1 MKRIHFVCLK
11 IILSILLIA
20 SFGYDASC
28 LPGNHIVADS
38 LTFYDARQFTVIGR
52 FHDEEN
58 YRRFPQRY
66 KGVLR
71 DQVWEESLSSAGIAI
86 RFRTNAIRIAVRWS
100 LREID
105 PVSKEAG
112 SIGTDGVDLYCNTG
126 AGWQYVNTG
135 KPKKKMNEF
144 ILLRN
149 GDGGYKEFLL
159 NLPLYNG
166 VDSLSIGINT
176 TAEISKPV
184 EKYLID
190 KKPVIYYGSSIAQ
203 GAAASRPGMA
213 FTNILSRKLDV
224 PFINFGFSGEGK
236 FDLSVAMAMSEVD
249 ASLYIVDCTPN
260 SKKEIIC
267 DSAIKVV
274 RFLKEKRPSIP
285 VLLVEGYYY
294 EDGYFNKDGLTK
306 IDDKRKELRRAFD
319 QLKQS
324 GIKGLYY
331 KTGDGLIGYDH
342 EGTAD
347 GVHPNDVGMLR
358 FSEQMLPVIK
368 SVLKKKITKND

>member
-1 MKRIHFVCLK
+1 MKRIPPVYLSVIF
-11 IILSILLIA
+11 SILVLIA
-20 SFGYDASC
+20 FASDAWC
-28 LPGNHIVADS
+28 LPANHVDADT
-38 LTFYDARQFTVIGR
+38 LAFYDARHFTVIGR
-52 FHDEEN
+52 FHNEEN

-71 DQVWEESLSSAGIAI
+71 DQVWEESLSSTGIAI
-86 RFRTNAIRIAVRWS
+86 RFRTNATRIAVRWT

-105 PVSKEAG
+105 PLSKEAG
-112 SIGTDGVDLYCNTG
+112 SIGTDGVDLYGNTG
-126 AGWQYVNTG
+126 TGWQYVNTG
-135 KPKKKMNEF
+135 KPKKKVNEF
-144 ILLRN
+144 VLLRD
-149 GDGGYKEFLL
+149 GDGGYKEYLL

-166 VDSLSIGINT
+166 VDSLSIGINA

-184 EKYLID
+184 EKYLVE

-213 FTNILSRKLDV
+213 FANILSRKLDI

-236 FDLSVAMAMSEVD
+236 FDLSVASAMSEID
-249 ASLYIVDCTPN
+249 ASLYILDCTPN

-274 RFLKEKRPSIP
+274 RLLKEKRPLVP
-285 VLLVEGYYY
+285 VLLVEGFYY
-294 EDGYFNKDGLTK
+294 EDSYFNKDGFVK
-306 IDDKRKELRRAFD
+306 IDDKRKELRRAFNL
-319 QLKQS
+319 LKES
-324 GIKGLYY
+324 GVKGLYY

-347 GVHPNDVGMLR
+347 GVHPNDVGMVR

-368 SVLKKKITKND
+368 SILKKENR

>member
-1 MKRIHFVCLK
+1 MKRIPPVYLRVIFSTLV
-11 IILSILLIA
+11 LITFA
-20 SFGYDASC
+20 SDAWC
-28 LPGNHIVADS
+28 LPGNHVAADT

-66 KGVLR
+66 KDVLR

-86 RFRTNAIRIAVRWS
+86 RFRTNATRIAVRWT

-105 PVSKEAG
+105 PLSKEAG
-112 SIGTDGVDLYCNTG
+112 SIGTDGVDLYGNTG
-126 AGWQYVNTG
+126 TGWQYVNTG
-135 KPKKKMNEF
+135 KPKKKVNEF
-144 ILLRN
+144 VLLRN
-149 GDGGYKEFLL
+149 GDGGYKEYLL

-166 VDSLSIGINT
+166 VDSLSIGIST

-184 EKYLID
+184 EKYLIE

-213 FTNILSRKLDV
+213 FTNILSRKLDI

-236 FDLSVAMAMSEVD
+236 FDLSVASAMSEID

-274 RFLKEKRPSIP
+274 RLLKEKRPLIP

-294 EDGYFNKDGLTK
+294 EDGYFNKDGLAK
-306 IDDKRKELRRAFD
+306 IDDKRKELKRAFD

-324 GIKGLYY
+324 GIRGLYY

-368 SVLKKKITKND
+368 SVLKKKIREND

>member
-1 MKRIHFVCLK
+1 MKRIHLV
-11 IILSILLIA
+11 IILPMLLVVSFA
-20 SFGYDASC
+20 SDAWG
-28 LPGNHIVADS
+28 LPGNRIAADT
-38 LTFYDARQFTVIGR
+38 LAFYDARQFTVIGR
-52 FHDEEN
+52 FHNEES

-86 RFRTNAIRIAVRWS
+86 RFRTNATRIAVRWS

-105 PVSKEAG
+105 PLSNEAG
-112 SIGTDGVDLYCNTG
+112 SIGNDGVDLYRYAST
-126 AGWQYVNTG
+126 GWQYVNTG
-135 KPKKKMNEF
+135 KPKKKVNEF

-149 GDGGYKEFLL
+149 GGGGYKEYLL

-166 VDSLSIGINT
+166 IDSLSIGVNT

-184 EKYLID
+184 EKYLVE

-213 FTNILSRKLDV
+213 FTNILSRKLDI

-236 FDLSVAMAMSEVD
+236 FDLSVASAMSEVD
-249 ASLYIVDCTPN
+249 ASLYIIDCTPN

-274 RFLKEKRPSIP
+274 RLLKEKRPLIP
-285 VLLVEGYYY
+285 ILLVEGFYY
-294 EDGYFNKDGLTK
+294 EDSYFNKDGLAN

-319 QLKQS
+319 LLKHS
-324 GIKGLYY
+324 GVKGLYY
-331 KTGDGLIGYDH
+331 KTGGGLIGYDH

-368 SVLKKKITKND
+368 SVLKKKISKND

>member
-1 MKRIHFVCLK
+1 MKRIHLVCLK
-11 IILSILLIA
+11 IILPILLIA
-20 SFGYDASC
+20 SFASDAWC
-28 LPGNHIVADS
+28 LPQNHIVTDS

-52 FHDEEN
+52 FHNEEN

-86 RFRTNAIRIAVRWS
+86 RFRTNATRIAVRWS

-126 AGWQYVNTG
+126 TSWQYVNTG

-144 ILLRN
+144 VLLRN
-149 GDGGYKEFLL
+149 GDGGYKEYLL

-166 VDSLSIGINT
+166 VDSLSIGVNT

-184 EKYLID
+184 EKYLVE

-236 FDLSVAMAMSEVD
+236 FDLSVASAMTEVD
-249 ASLYIVDCTPN
+249 ASLYIIDCTPN

-274 RFLKEKRPSIP
+274 KLLKQKRPSIP

-294 EDGYFNKDGLTK
+294 EDGYFNKDGLAK

-324 GIKGLYY
+324 GVKGLYY

-368 SVLKKKITKND
+368 SVLKKKINKND

>member
-1 MKRIHFVCLK
+1 MQKIHPAYLK
-11 IILSILLIA
+11 TILSVLLMA
-20 SFGYDASC
+20 TFAFNARSTA
-28 LPGNHIVADS
+28 GNHIATDS

-52 FHDEEN
+52 FHNEEN
-58 YRRFPQRY
+58 YQRFPQRY

-86 RFRTNAIRIAVRWS
+86 RFRTNATRIVVRWS
-100 LREID
+100 LREVD
-105 PVSKEAG
+105 PLSKKAG
-112 SIGTDGVDLYCNTG
+112 PPGTDGVDLYSNSG
-126 AGWQYVNTG
+126 AGWQFVNTG
-135 KPKKKMNEF
+135 KPKQKVNEF

-149 GDGGYKEFLL
+149 GDGAYKEYLL

-166 VDSLSIGINT
+166 VDSLSIGVNT
-176 TAEISKPV
+176 IAEISKPV
-184 EKYLID
+184 EKYLVE
-190 KKPVIYYGSSIAQ
+190 KKPVVYYGSSIAQ

-213 FTNILSRKLDV
+213 YTNILSRKLDV

-236 FDLSVAMAMSEVD
+236 FDRSVALAMSEVD
-249 ASLYIVDCTPN
+249 ASLYIIDCTPN
-260 SKKEIIC
+260 SRKEIIC

-274 RFLKEKRPSIP
+274 RLLKAKRPLIP
-285 VLLVEGYYY
+285 ILLVEEFYY
-294 EDGYFNKDGLTK
+294 EGSYFNKDGLSNT
-306 IDDKRKELRRAFD
+306 DDKRRELRRAFD
-319 QLKQS
+319 LLKQS

-331 KTGDGLIGYDH
+331 KKGDGLIGYDH

-368 SVLKKKITKND
+368 SILKQKISKND

>member
-1 MKRIHFVCLK
+1 MKRIPPVYLSVIF
-11 IILSILLIA
+11 SILVLIA
-20 SFGYDASC
+20 FASDAWC
-28 LPGNHIVADS
+28 LPANHVDADT
-38 LTFYDARQFTVIGR
+38 LAFYDARHFTVIGR
-52 FHDEEN
+52 FHNEEN

-86 RFRTNAIRIAVRWS
+86 RFRTNATRIAVRWT

-105 PVSKEAG
+105 PLSKEAG
-112 SIGTDGVDLYCNTG
+112 SIGTDGVDLYGNTG
-126 AGWQYVNTG
+126 TGWQYVNTG
-135 KPKKKMNEF
+135 KPKKKVNEF
-144 ILLRN
+144 VLLRD
-149 GDGGYKEFLL
+149 GDGGYKEYLL

-166 VDSLSIGINT
+166 VDSLSIGINA

-184 EKYLID
+184 EKYLVE

-213 FTNILSRKLDV
+213 FTNILSRKLDI

-236 FDLSVAMAMSEVD
+236 FDLSVASAMSEID

-274 RFLKEKRPSIP
+274 RLLKEKRPLIP
-285 VLLVEGYYY
+285 VLLVEGFYY
-294 EDGYFNKDGLTK
+294 EDSYFNKDGFVK
-306 IDDKRKELRRAFD
+306 IDDKRKELRRAFNL
-319 QLKQS
+319 LKES
-324 GIKGLYY
+324 GVKGLYY

-347 GVHPNDVGMLR
+347 GVHPNDVGMVR

-368 SVLKKKITKND
+368 SILKKENR

>member
-1 MKRIHFVCLK
+1 MKRIPPVYLSVIF
-11 IILSILLIA
+11 SILVLIA
-20 SFGYDASC
+20 FASDAWC
-28 LPGNHIVADS
+28 LPANHVDADT
-38 LTFYDARQFTVIGR
+38 LAFYDARHFTVIGR
-52 FHDEEN
+52 FHNEEN

-86 RFRTNAIRIAVRWS
+86 RFRTNATRIAVRWT

-105 PVSKEAG
+105 PLSKEAG
-112 SIGTDGVDLYCNTG
+112 SIGTDGVDLYGNTG
-126 AGWQYVNTG
+126 TGWQYVNTG
-135 KPKKKMNEF
+135 KPKKKVNEF
-144 ILLRN
+144 VLLRD
-149 GDGGYKEFLL
+149 GDGGYKEYLL

-166 VDSLSIGINT
+166 VDSLSIGINA

-184 EKYLID
+184 EKYLVE

-213 FTNILSRKLDV
+213 FTNILSRKLDI

-236 FDLSVAMAMSEVD
+236 FDLSVASAMSEID

-274 RFLKEKRPSIP
+274 RLLKEKRPLIP
-285 VLLVEGYYY
+285 VLLVEGFYY
-294 EDGYFNKDGLTK
+294 ENSYFNKDGFVK
-306 IDDKRKELRRAFD
+306 IDDKRKELRRAFNL
-319 QLKQS
+319 LKES
-324 GIKGLYY
+324 GVKGLYY

-347 GVHPNDVGMLR
+347 GVHPNDVGMVR

-368 SVLKKKITKND
+368 SILKKENR

>member
-1 MKRIHFVCLK
+1 MKRIPPVYLSVIF
-11 IILSILLIA
+11 SILVLIVFA
-20 SFGYDASC
+20 SDAWC
-28 LPGNHIVADS
+28 LPANHVAADT
-38 LTFYDARQFTVIGR
+38 LAFYDARHFTVIGR
-52 FHDEEN
+52 FHNEEN

-86 RFRTNAIRIAVRWS
+86 RFRTNATRIAVRWT

-105 PVSKEAG
+105 PLSKEAG
-112 SIGTDGVDLYCNTG
+112 SIGTDGVDLYGNTG
-126 AGWQYVNTG
+126 TGWQYVNTG
-135 KPKKKMNEF
+135 KPKKKVNEF
-144 ILLRN
+144 VLLRD
-149 GDGGYKEFLL
+149 GDGGYKEYLL

-166 VDSLSIGINT
+166 VDSLSIGINA

-184 EKYLID
+184 EKYLVE

-213 FTNILSRKLDV
+213 FTNILSRKLDI

-236 FDLSVAMAMSEVD
+236 FDLSVASAMSEID

-274 RFLKEKRPSIP
+274 RLLKEKRPLIP
-285 VLLVEGYYY
+285 VLLVEGFYY
-294 EDGYFNKDGLTK
+294 EDSYFNKDGFVK
-306 IDDKRKELRRAFD
+306 IDDKRKELRRAFNL
-319 QLKQS
+319 LKES
-324 GIKGLYY
+324 GVKGLYY

-347 GVHPNDVGMLR
+347 GVHPNDVGMVR

-368 SVLKKKITKND
+368 SILKKKTGKK

>member
-1 MKRIHFVCLK
+1 MQLIYLK
-11 IILSILLIA
+11 IILPALIITVFA
-20 SFGYDASC
+20 FDAWC
-28 LPGNHIVADS
+28 LPGNHVAADS

-52 FHDEEN
+52 FHNEEN
-58 YRRFPQRY
+58 YQRFPQRY

-86 RFRTNAIRIAVRWS
+86 RFRTNATRIVVRWS
-100 LREID
+100 LREVD
-105 PVSKEAG
+105 PLSKKAG
-112 SIGTDGVDLYCNTG
+112 SPGTDGVDLYSNSG
-126 AGWQYVNTG
+126 AGWQFVNTG
-135 KPKKKMNEF
+135 KPKQKVNEF

-149 GDGGYKEFLL
+149 GDGGYKEYLL

-166 VDSLSIGINT
+166 VDSLSIGVNT
-176 TAEISKPV
+176 IAEISKPV
-184 EKYLID
+184 EKYLVE

-213 FTNILSRKLDV
+213 YTNILSRKLDV

-236 FDLSVAMAMSEVD
+236 FDLSVALAMSEVD

-274 RFLKEKRPSIP
+274 RLLREKRPMTPI
-285 VLLVEGYYY
+285 LLVEAFYY
-294 EDGYFNKDGLTK
+294 EDSYFNKDGLSNV
-306 IDDKRKELRRAFD
+306 DDKRRELRRAFD
-319 QLKQS
+319 LLKQS

-331 KTGDGLIGYDH
+331 KKGDGLIGYDH

-368 SVLKKKITKND
+368 SILKEKISKND